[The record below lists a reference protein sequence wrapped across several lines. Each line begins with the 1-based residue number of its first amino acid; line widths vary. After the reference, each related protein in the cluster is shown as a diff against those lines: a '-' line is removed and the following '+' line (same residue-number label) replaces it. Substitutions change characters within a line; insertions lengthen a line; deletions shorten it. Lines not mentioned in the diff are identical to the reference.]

1 MTTKTNI
8 LALGTT
14 ARQSLTVTVEQGD
27 VVSVGVFSSASEVL
41 ALNERFTVLRETP
54 GAPNLV
60 CFLTDKARDTQLYGP
75 ATYHVL
81 SPITSVP
88 FGVFKEV

>member
-41 ALNERFTVLRETP
+41 ALTELDR
-54 GAPNLV
+54 
-60 CFLTDKARDTQLYGP
+60 YGGFSRG
-75 ATYHVL
+75 YY
-81 SPITSVP
+81 
-88 FGVFKEV
+88 

>member
-27 VVSVGVFSSASEVL
+27 VVSVGVFSSAAAVL
-41 ALNERFTVLRETP
+41 ALNERFEVLRETP
-54 GAPNLV
+54 GEPNHI
-60 CFLTDKARDTQLYGP
+60 CFLTDKVRDTQLYGP